1 MEKFNYPDN
10 LRVHLYR
17 RFRWFEN
24 RILEQA
30 KKSKYSY
37 LTISQ
42 VRIFAFLQGRE
53 MNISDLAK
61 LLNISRQ
68 AVQKTI
74 ALLLEKNLVELNKS
88 PDNLS
93 ARLIKITDEGLK
105 IQTWSKKAVARA
117 EKKLAYKIGPEKL
130 KILKE
135 ILNENWE

>member
-1 MEKFNYPDN
+1 MKKFNYPDN

-24 RILEQA
+24 HLLEEA
-30 KKSKYSY
+30 KKSKYRY
-37 LTISQ
+37 LTLSQ
-42 VRIFAFLQGRE
+42 IRIFAFLQGRE

-68 AVQKTI
+68 AVQKKVAT
-74 ALLLEKNLVELNKS
+74 LLERNLVELTKA
-88 PDNLS
+88 PDNQS
-93 ARLIKITDEGLK
+93 AKLIKITAEGLK
-105 IQTWSKKAVARA
+105 IQAWSKKAVARA

-130 KILKE
+130 IILKD